1 MVERDDRPTE
11 RGSTMLKDIIVN
23 LTVDAAHDVAADFAI
38 SVGREFQAHVSG
50 IGFAYEPVIPG
61 SVFGSMAV
69 ELVQAQRRELE
80 RAAQAA
86 VTYFDEGARRVG
98 VSADS
103 RLVTLS
109 LAEASNTF
117 GRLARRFD
125 LSVVAQAEPDK
136 LPGRELVIEAAL
148 FESGRPVLVVPY
160 IQSGGLKLDRVMV
173 AWDGSR
179 NAARAVADA
188 MPLLARA
195 KAVEVVVVAGEPGKS
210 DELPGADI
218 ARHLAR
224 HGLKVNL
231 QKIVSPDVDVA
242 NTLLSHAADAGTDFI
257 VMGGYGHSRLREFVL
272 GGATRGVLSS
282 MTVPVLM
289 SH

>member
-1 MVERDDRPTE
+1 
-11 RGSTMLKDIIVN
+11 MLRSLFVC
-23 LTVDAAHDVAADFAI
+23 FALSAS
-38 SVGREFQAHVSG
+38 SVLAQS
-50 IGFAYEPVIPG
+50 EPGKLP
-61 SVFGSMAV
+61 A
-69 ELVQAQRRELE
+69 RELI
-80 RAAQAA
+80 
-86 VTYFDEGARRVG
+86 
-98 VSADS
+98 
-103 RLVTLS
+103 
-109 LAEASNTF
+109 
-117 GRLARRFD
+117 
-125 LSVVAQAEPDK
+125 
-136 LPGRELVIEAAL
+136 IEAAL

-160 IQSGGLKLDRVMV
+160 IQSGGLKLDRVLV

-179 NAARAVADA
+179 NAARAIADA
-188 MPLLARA
+188 LPLLARA

-218 ARHLAR
+218 AHHLAR

-231 QKIVSPDVDVA
+231 QKIVSPEVDVP

-272 GGATRGVLSS
+272 GGATRGVLAS

>member
-1 MVERDDRPTE
+1 
-11 RGSTMLKDIIVN
+11 MLKDIIVN

-38 SVGREFQAHVSG
+38 SLGREFQAHVSG
-50 IGFAYEPVIPG
+50 VGFAYEPVIPG

-69 ELVQAQRRELE
+69 ELVQAQRKELE

-98 VSADS
+98 LSASS
-103 RLVTLS
+103 RMVTVS
-109 LAEASNTF
+109 LAEAAQMF
-117 GRLARRFD
+117 GRIARRFD
-125 LSVVAQAEPDK
+125 VSVVAQAEPDK
-136 LPGRELVIEAAL
+136 LPGRELIIEAAL

-179 NAARAVADA
+179 NAARAIADA
-188 MPLLARA
+188 LPLLARA

-218 ARHLAR
+218 AHHLAR

-231 QKIVSPDVDVA
+231 QKIVSPEVDIP

-272 GGATRGVLSS
+272 GGATRGILAS

-289 SH
+289 SHYDKINPAA